1 MFTPGEL
8 NILTVFKLRSSW
20 DTFFDENGKVVQEKL
35 DNLKKEIDLGIWD
48 TYLFWDSESYLN
60 IQTQNKMANVFTNAV
75 LLNLEAQQKGQTN
88 KEMLDEKLDKILGLL
103 HNSVDKNVKLYLY

>member
-1 MFTPGEL
+1 MKEYNNEEKDT
-8 NILTVFKLRSSW
+8 NYKKLLVIY
-20 DTFFDENGKVVQEKL
+20 DY
-35 DNLKKEIDLGIWD
+35 LKKEIDLGIWD

-88 KEMLDEKLDKILGLL
+88 KEIVDEKLDKILHILGEDKI
-103 HNSVDKNVKLYLY
+103 NSNF